1 MISSR
6 DFHKIYVYNE
16 NVYYQYVEHGS
27 KNYQGRLCDRDS
39 NKVSRIYAQ
48 PGFSHCPVRL
58 IDIYL
63 SKLPSDPKSFYMQLM
78 QKIDHR
84 VACPWYQVS
93 PVEVNTLK
101 NMMSRMSA
109 LAGLSNRYTNHGL
122 RATAC
127 TRMFN
132 AVPQKVI
139 AEFSGHKSAKALQK
153 YEHTSP
159 SLLRAAGLAIKDE
172 KQSNLIQKKW
182 NKIATTRR
190 IYLTM

>member
-1 MISSR
+1 
-6 DFHKIYVYNE
+6 
-16 NVYYQYVEHGS
+16 
-27 KNYQGRLCDRDS
+27 
-39 NKVSRIYAQ
+39 
-48 PGFSHCPVRL
+48 
-58 IDIYL
+58 
-63 SKLPSDPKSFYMQLM
+63 M